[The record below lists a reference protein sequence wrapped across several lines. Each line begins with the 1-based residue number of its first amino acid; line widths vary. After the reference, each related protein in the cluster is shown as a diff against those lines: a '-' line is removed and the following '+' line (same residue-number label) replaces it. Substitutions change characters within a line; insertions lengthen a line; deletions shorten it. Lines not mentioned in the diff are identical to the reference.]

1 MRLWPLR
8 IVLGGLVPGRSGE
21 EGFAP
26 KVHFVDHRLEIFTS
40 FAEEYSTCLLYLL
53 TLQSCGAGFLW
64 VDQEK
69 NLSDT
74 SEAEMP
80 FTDHFVPSTQ
90 SLLHEKLQT
99 NNRFSGSAAL

>member
-1 MRLWPLR
+1 MRLWPLW

-21 EGFAP
+21 GGFAP
-26 KVHFVDHRLEIFTS
+26 KVHFVDHRLEILPRLLRK
-40 FAEEYSTCLLYLL
+40 YSTWLLYLL
-53 TLQSCGAGFLW
+53 TLQSCGAGFRW

-80 FTDHFVPSTQ
+80 FTDHFVPSAQ
-90 SLLHEKLQT
+90 SLA
-99 NNRFSGSAAL
+99 S

>member
-1 MRLWPLR
+1 MRLWPLW

-21 EGFAP
+21 GGFAP

-40 FAEEYSTCLLYLL
+40 FAEEIFDLPSVSFDVTVMWSWFPMGY
-53 TLQSCGAGFLW
+53 
-64 VDQEK
+64 QEK

-80 FTDHFVPSTQ
+80 FTDHFVPSAQ
-90 SLLHEKLQT
+90 SLA
-99 NNRFSGSAAL
+99 S

>member
-1 MRLWPLR
+1 MRLWPLW

-21 EGFAP
+21 GGFAP

-40 FAEEYSTCLLYLL
+40 FAEEIFDLPSESL
-53 TLQSCGAGFLW
+53 TLQSCGAGFRW

-80 FTDHFVPSTQ
+80 FTDHFVPSAQ
-90 SLLHEKLQT
+90 SLA
-99 NNRFSGSAAL
+99 S

>member
-1 MRLWPLR
+1 MASFR
-8 IVLGGLVPGRSGE
+8 GKTGE

-40 FAEEYSTCLLYLL
+40 FAEEVFDLPSVSFALH
-53 TLQSCGAGFLW
+53 SCGADFLW
-64 VDQEK
+64 VDTEE

-80 FTDHFVPSTQ
+80 FTDHFVPSAQ
-90 SLLHEKLQT
+90 SLLYEKLQT